1 MKRKLHVEPLEPR
14 LALSLTFGFD
24 DHHRPGHDGGPGGGD
39 PPEPTESPIDLGT
52 VVAHEIGH
60 ALGLKHSNNS
70 DCGSAGQPIM
80 CAYYLG
86 SAFSLQQ
93 EDIDRINGLYPESG
107 DPDTTNTQGSWN
119 HTDLTYSFMPDG
131 TDLEQQ
137 TVRGGGPPRLE
148 ADINTLFASL
158 DASFVTA
165 DWQAIFSDA
174 LALWAADS
182 ILTFSE
188 VTDDGAAFSMD
199 GVQGDI
205 RFGAHTFDGPSGA
218 LAHGYYAPP
227 NGDTAAGD
235 IHLDEAESWQDLR
248 SSPISAPTSVL
259 PLQSY
264 AGLSYARSVDEIFAC
279 GSDTD
284 DKKKP
289 FLSMFPYLN

>member
-1 MKRKLHVEPLEPR
+1 MKRKLRIEPLEPR

-24 DHHRPGHDGGPGGGD
+24 DHHRPGHDGGPGGS
-39 PPEPTESPIDLGT
+39 PEPPTESPIDLGT

-60 ALGLKHSNNS
+60 ALGLKHSNS
-70 DCGSAGQPIM
+70 PDCGLERQPIM

-86 SAFSLQQ
+86 AAFNLQQ

-107 DPDTTNTQGSWN
+107 DPDTMNTQGSWN
-119 HTDLTYSFMPDG
+119 YIDLTYSFMPDG

-137 TVRGGGPPRLE
+137 MVRGGGPLRLE
-148 ADINTLFASL
+148 ADINTLFAAL
-158 DASFVTA
+158 DASFATA

-188 VTDDGAAFSMD
+188 VADDGAAFNVD

-235 IHLDEAESWQDLR
+235 IHLDEAEAWQDLR
-248 SSPISAPTSVL
+248 SSPVS
-259 PLQSY
+259 LQMY
-264 AGLSYARSVDEIFAC
+264 AGLSYARAVDEIFAW
-279 GSDTD
+279 DND
-284 DKKKP
+284 RDEKK
-289 FLSMFPYLN
+289 SMVPSLCN